1 MKQKTAMQ
9 ILLDS
14 INKELESNA
23 MKDTEYYGGL
33 EDVKDYILENF
44 LLEKEKEQIMDARND
59 ALKEKYTSVYNDLI
73 TYGQV
78 KIETKTSEQYYNETY
93 LKENK

>member
-23 MKDTEYYGGL
+23 IKDIEYYGGL

>member
-14 INKELESNA
+14 INKELKSNSI
-23 MKDTEYYGGL
+23 KDIEYYGGL

-44 LLEKEKEQIMDARND
+44 LLEKEKEQIND
-59 ALKEKYTSVYNDLI
+59 AYYEGYLDGMRDESEKD
-73 TYGQV
+73 
-78 KIETKTSEQYYNETY
+78 
-93 LKENK
+93 

>member
-23 MKDTEYYGGL
+23 IKDTEYYGGL

-44 LLEKEKEQIMDARND
+44 LLEKEKKQIADAV
-59 ALKEKYTSVYNDLI
+59 L
-73 TYGQV
+73 YGHSEW
-78 KIETKTSEQYYNETY
+78 IESNGADDYYNQNY
-93 LKENK
+93 LEESK

>member
-23 MKDTEYYGGL
+23 IKDTEYYGGL

-44 LLEKEKEQIMDARND
+44 LLEKEKSQIIDARMQD
-59 ALKEKYTSVYNDLI
+59 MDSGLDPS
-73 TYGQV
+73 TY
-78 KIETKTSEQYYNETY
+78 IDIAEEYYNRTY
-93 LKENK
+93 LKESEQ

>member
-14 INKELESNA
+14 INKELKSNSI
-23 MKDTEYYGGL
+23 KDIEYYGGL

-78 KIETKTSEQYYNETY
+78 KIETKTSEEYYNQTY
-93 LKENK
+93 LEENK

>member
-23 MKDTEYYGGL
+23 IKDIEYYGAL
-33 EDVKDYILENF
+33 EDVKDYISENF